1 MVESWLG
8 DCSKA
13 SVWGTGYKDLSQ
25 IVTVLGYIKKWKQDV
40 DTDELEE
47 IMQKLWVEYFAR
59 RVWPAS
65 FVKGKKADP
74 KKDATDAKEE
84 SNNNIGKLVTFNF
97 ETALVQGFLGDISG
111 KNILKKYWT
120 SKEIIRDVQE
130 KFSNS
135 LNLTIGGDTSA
146 TVSEN
151 GLKEDGDSEI
161 NYSLVKN
168 LNLSLLGEEVTHDQ
182 LIAYI
187 TIAYLNPDHL
197 RRSTQAISFDKNF
210 NTKLLLKSHYKD
222 SLGDKKKKTQIV
234 ARITTQ
240 VLSKS
245 KANYFEEFKKAHFN
259 IIPMKWD
266 DILKYCASNGLP
278 YSNLKYNAEYGLVTN
293 ACQSRDC
300 PHFLKYSV
308 KRLRDHLGGWQ
319 EKMPRGFHQFIRNH
333 MALSDAEVYQQY
345 VKQMGIG
352 SIEKYDVTKDDVMGY
367 IAMVKRQYERGG
379 Y

>member
-1 MVESWLG
+1 
-8 DCSKA
+8 
-13 SVWGTGYKDLSQ
+13 
-25 IVTVLGYIKKWKQDV
+25 VLGYIKKWKTDV
-40 DTDELEE
+40 DMDELEE

-59 RVWPAS
+59 RVWPGS

-74 KKDATDAKEE
+74 KKDAADAKEE
-84 SNNNIGKLVTFNF
+84 SNNNIGKLITFNF

-146 TVSEN
+146 TVFEN

-161 NYSLVKN
+161 NYNLIRN

-182 LIAYI
+182 LIAFI
-187 TIAYLNPDHL
+187 TIAYLNPDHF

-234 ARITTQ
+234 AKITTQ
-240 VLSKS
+240 VLSKA
-245 KANYFEEFKKAHFN
+245 KASYFEEFKKAHFN
-259 IIPMKWD
+259 VEPMKWD
-266 DILKYCASNGLP
+266 EILKYCASNGLP

-333 MALSDAEVYQQY
+333 MALSNVEVYQQY

-352 SIEKYDVTKDDVMGY
+352 SIEKYDVTQDDVMGY

-379 Y
+379 F